1 MTGRLERPR
10 DIPALILGKGITAL
24 GALRS
29 FGRRSVPVFVLGAQG
44 DLVRRSRWYRTLPGQ
59 AGGDLPDNGLAEILG
74 ALSIPRMVLLPTSDK
89 WAMSASRLPASLA
102 SRFPSCVPPPE
113 VLERLV
119 DKGRFA
125 ATLDELSV
133 PHPRTLLLDGP
144 ESLRPVSDEQL
155 KGCFLK
161 PTQSGP
167 FAQVYG
173 YKALHFRD
181 RAAAERLL
189 AEAKAKDFSLMLQEY
204 IPGPATQHHFV
215 EGFLDRTGRACGLF
229 ARRRIRMY
237 PTDFG
242 NSTSTLSIPMSEV
255 TAASETLLRLLR
267 QIGYHGIFSAEFKL
281 DERDGQFKLLEVNAR
296 PWWYVGFAARSGIDV
311 CDMAYR
317 EALGETVEPVE
328 TYRAGRRCIFPRL
341 DLEVGLLEWRAGR
354 LPLSRLFRSWIGA
367 EQLTLC
373 WDDPQPGLREI
384 FTWSKGRLRRKLG
397 W

>member
-1 MTGRLERPR
+1 MTGRSERPH

-29 FGRRSVPVFVLGAQG
+29 FGRRGIPVFVAGAQG
-44 DLVRRSRWYRTLPGQ
+44 DLVRRSRWYRALPGEG
-59 AGGDLPDNGLAEILG
+59 GGDLADGELAKRLE

-89 WAMSASRLPASLA
+89 WAMSASRLPAHLA
-102 SRFPSCVPPPE
+102 ARFPSCVPPSE

-125 ATLDELSV
+125 STLDELSV
-133 PHPRTLLLDGP
+133 PHPRTLLLSGP
-144 ESLRPVSDEQL
+144 ESLRTVPDEQL

-189 AEAKAKDFSLMLQEY
+189 AEAAEKGFSLMLQEY
-204 IPGPATQHHFV
+204 IPGPATRHYFV
-215 EGFLDRTGRACGLF
+215 EGFLDRTGRSCGLF
-229 ARRRIRMY
+229 ARRRLRMY

-242 NSTSTLSIPMSEV
+242 NSTSTESIPLSEV
-255 TAASETLLRLLR
+255 SAASEALLRLLR
-267 QIGYHGIFSAEFKL
+267 QIRYRGIFSAEFKL
-281 DERDGQFKLLEVNAR
+281 DERDGVFKVLEVNAR

-341 DLEVGLLEWRAGR
+341 DLEAGLLEWRAGR

-373 WDDPQPGLREI
+373 WDDPQPGLREF